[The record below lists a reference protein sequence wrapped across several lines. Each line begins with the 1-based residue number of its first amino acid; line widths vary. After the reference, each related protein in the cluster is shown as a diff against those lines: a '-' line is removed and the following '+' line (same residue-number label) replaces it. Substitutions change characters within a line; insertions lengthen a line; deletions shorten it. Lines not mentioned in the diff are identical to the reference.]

1 MYVAILYADL
11 NNLHHRYLNQLKN
24 DVKNKARVEWS
35 VVNAYLLREASIFC
49 SHYFNTGVPTCNRKL
64 PRNDNGGGDEKA
76 DANHDKLDI
85 FSYHGRHYGRFT
97 NRMMSDE
104 EVHAAQTYIHLNED
118 KIKHYIRYVTFASI
132 LIIIIICCVI
142 SMN

>member
-49 SHYFNTGVPTCNRKL
+49 FHYFETGVPTRNRKL
-64 PRNDNGGGDEKA
+64 PRNDDGGGDEQA
-76 DANHDKLDI
+76 DANNDMLDI
-85 FSYHGRHYGRFT
+85 FSYPRRHYGRFT
-97 NRMMSDE
+97 NKMMSDE
-104 EVHAAQTYIHLNED
+104 EVHAAQTYILLNED
-118 KIKHYIRYVTFASI
+118 
-132 LIIIIICCVI
+132 
-142 SMN
+142 